1 MVEGLMVESWM
12 VTLLIAI
19 SGAIGTYAVLRSRV
33 ARSEKDFE
41 RHADKYSTDKKDI
54 ERSINASFKKIDIC
68 IERIIKL
75 EQDTSNHID
84 LVKAEEKFVSKKE
97 LELHLKNI
105 ELNIV
110 NIRSKVDDTNSK
122 VDSIE
127 GKLVELLNLLTE
139 CRIENHKKG
148 A

>member
-1 MVEGLMVESWM
+1 MHTIESWM

-19 SGAIGTYAVLRSRV
+19 SGAVGTYAVLRNRV
-33 ARSEKDFE
+33 TRSEKDFE
-41 RHADKYSTDKKDI
+41 RHTDEYLTDKKDI
-54 ERSINASFKKIDIC
+54 ERRIDASFKKTDMC

-75 EQDTSNHID
+75 EQDTANHLD

-105 ELNIV
+105 ELSIINIT
-110 NIRSKVDDTNSK
+110 SKVDDTNSK
-122 VDSIE
+122 VESIE
-127 GKLVELLNLLTE
+127 GKLGELLSLLTE

-148 A
+148 V